1 MNGHHH
7 LAAILARENESKGH
21 LRIHQETDRRFN
33 TKKSRDRYTL
43 TTSLPY
49 KQVQYST
56 TKSKVRHL
64 SKSCVYVQRA
74 QPHTHFSSSNTHSTG
89 GRHLNLTGT
98 FQTKHK
104 VGGKSYK
111 PLTHSLSS
119 SSSTSGFFSVFRVS
133 EGEGGNGQ

>member
-1 MNGHHH
+1 MHEHDH
-7 LAAILARENESKGH
+7 LATIRARENESKRH
-21 LRIHQETDRRFN
+21 LRVHQETDRRFN
-33 TKKSRDRYTL
+33 TKKKSRDRYTL

-49 KQVQYST
+49 TQLYNTPPQ
-56 TKSKVRHL
+56 SKVRHL

-104 VGGKSYK
+104 GGKIIQTS
-111 PLTHSLSS
+111 HSVSLFFFFNLWIFFGF
-119 SSSTSGFFSVFRVS
+119 SGFGKRKR
-133 EGEGGNGQ
+133 